1 MGSEKVKFDS
11 HRKLFLNEEKS
22 ANLDEKF
29 WSLNPIIPSTHKTVR
44 SMVID
49 RIPFQRV
56 SEPIVFNAVNVLL
69 DNYRER
75 LFQKRTA
82 RELLHGR
89 KVELLQ
95 SLENL
100 ADRFGLKSL
109 MPPGPPENT
118 FGLVHFQNNT
128 VDVIELWTGIG
139 DSNKFG
145 DVYKWKG
152 EEKMNLWTG
161 KCNEINGTNGE
172 LYKPFVVKGKPLRIF
187 LSQLCRTF
195 NLDPVSK
202 DVVIIQD
209 GLEALEYEISPR
221 LFLGARSNPNNKC

>member
-1 MGSEKVKFDS
+1 M
-11 HRKLFLNEEKS
+11 
-22 ANLDEKF
+22 DEKF
-29 WSLNPIIPSTHKTVR
+29 WMLNPIIPSTLKSVR

-69 DNYRER
+69 DNFKER
-75 LFQKRTA
+75 LIQKRSP
-82 RELLHGR
+82 RELLNGR

-95 SLENL
+95 SLTDL

-109 MPPGPPENT
+109 IPPGPPENT
-118 FGLVHFQNNT
+118 FGLAHFQNET
-128 VDVIELWTGIG
+128 VDVIELWTGVG
-139 DSNKFG
+139 DSKRFG

-152 EEKMNLWTG
+152 RDRMNVWKG

-172 LYKPFVVKGKPLRIF
+172 LYKPFVEKGKPLKIF

-195 NLDPVSK
+195 HLDPVSQ
-202 DVVIIQD
+202 DVVTIQD

-221 LFLGARSNPNNKC
+221 LFLGARSNPSNKC